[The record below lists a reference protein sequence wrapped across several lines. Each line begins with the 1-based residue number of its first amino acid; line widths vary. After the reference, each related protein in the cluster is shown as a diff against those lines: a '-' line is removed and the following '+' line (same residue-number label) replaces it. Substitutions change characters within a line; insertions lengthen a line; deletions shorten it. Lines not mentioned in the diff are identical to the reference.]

1 MRTEIAKLTMSR
13 PVFTVVPGTSD
24 DEDVNAANLGEAVM
38 RYLWDH
44 LHAGELT
51 HKALLWSRICG
62 AGFLKATWDSTIG
75 DATEV
80 LVGPTNR
87 VLTDA
92 KGAAF
97 RPGQID
103 PAQLAG
109 SLGMESE
116 SIRVKR
122 VSPGDVCI
130 EAKSPFQMFPDPLAD
145 TFDECEWVIEESV
158 KSKEYVK
165 QRFDVELSPDTPAN
179 PGMVEVKMGSFLPGA
194 SPYKG
199 IKLKEYWA
207 KPGSKFPNGRRVVW
221 AQGKILVEDKS
232 PFDGLPYVM
241 FSSIPVPG
249 RLWPT
254 RFANNSEGPQTELN
268 KVR

>member
-1 MRTEIAKLTMSR
+1 MAISGDVSAPPSTALDSGVKDLEELYNQSKTGRAWLEPVWILNLAYYNGDQWLAWNGRQLFQPNLRPNRITIVDNRIQGCVRTEIAKLTMSR

-165 QRFDVELSPDTPAN
+165 QRFDVEL
-179 PGMVEVKMGSFLPGA
+179 
-194 SPYKG
+194 
-199 IKLKEYWA
+199 
-207 KPGSKFPNGRRVVW
+207 
-221 AQGKILVEDKS
+221 
-232 PFDGLPYVM
+232 
-241 FSSIPVPG
+241 
-249 RLWPT
+249 
-254 RFANNSEGPQTELN
+254 
-268 KVR
+268 